1 MKVDIRSITKT
12 IRNVGRYAGVK
23 IWKHSPTILAILGT
37 GGIITAGV
45 VACKATLKLEDTIA
59 EKSED
64 IEIVHNSLE
73 IAKKTVEIGE
83 NDAGDAQEY
92 IDTVY
97 KRDLFK
103 AYMNMGVAIG
113 KLYGPSILI
122 CAASIGCIFGSKKIM
137 DNRYSACL
145 AACTTTERLFA
156 DYRQRVRD
164 DLGEDADRKYRFGME
179 SKEIE
184 VPELDKKGNP
194 KKDKNGNIKTKT
206 EKINTI
212 PANFPDGEYA
222 RVFEEA
228 TSWEWDENVDVNAV
242 SLLQKQRYANDL
254 LKSRG
259 WLFLNEVYT
268 MLGFPIT
275 PYGQD
280 VGWIYVKDNPHGE
293 NVVDFGLYKAYKPD
307 SSETRLEAMS
317 YDNNA
322 IVLDFNVDGYIK
334 NRIFEAQNIFD

>member
-1 MKVDIRSITKT
+1 MKIDFTNLTKT
-12 IRNVGRYAGVK
+12 IKNVGKYAGIK
-23 IWKHSPTILAILGT
+23 MWQHSPTILAVVGT
-37 GGIITAGV
+37 SGIIAAGV
-45 VACKATLKLEDTIA
+45 MACKATLKLEKTVA
-59 EKSED
+59 EKSAD
-64 IEIVHNSLE
+64 IDGVRESLDV
-73 IAKKTVEIGE
+73 AKKTVELGGD
-83 NDAGDAQEY
+83 DADNAQEY
-92 IDTVY
+92 IDKIY
-97 KRDLFK
+97 RRDLFK
-103 AYMNMGVAIG
+103 SYLNMGAAIG
-113 KLYGPSILI
+113 KLYGPSILV
-122 CAASIGCIFGSKKIM
+122 CAASVGCIFGSKKIM

-156 DYRQRVRD
+156 DYRKRVVD

-179 SKEIE
+179 TKEIQ

-194 KKDKNGNIKTKT
+194 KKDKEGNIKTKT
-206 EKINTI
+206 EKVNTI
-212 PANFPDGEYA
+212 PASFPDSEFA

-228 TSWEWDENVDVNAV
+228 TSWEWDRNVDVNAI

-280 VGWIYVKDNPHGE
+280 VGWIYTKDNECGD
-293 NVVDFGLYKAYKPD
+293 NVVDFGLYKAFKPG
-307 SSETRLEAMS
+307 SNQTRLEAMS
-317 YDNNA
+317 YENNA

-334 NRIFEAQNIFD
+334 NRIFEAQNIFG